1 MIRRIQALNYRC
13 LRHLDLSLDR
23 FHVLAGPAG
32 SGKSTLFDALEF
44 LGDVVRDGPG
54 AAVESRTGDF
64 RDLVWGRSDGDQGF
78 ELAIEF
84 DVPEECRELLPA
96 DRDFRVYRYELVIR
110 GDRSGA
116 RIHWERGIL
125 APPSTPAPTQETL
138 FPDPPESPPTILATS
153 RPGSITVLS
162 KVPGGNDWFYRE
174 TDPRRGWVTRIA
186 YGPYRSTLGSLPESE
201 DTMPVANALKQ
212 FLEKGVRRVSL
223 QGSAVGRAC
232 PPGVAGDV
240 LAADGSNLAWVV
252 KRLKEEQPT
261 GFHEWLER
269 VRPAVAGLRDIRV
282 AERAEDRHGY
292 LSLCYDGDLQVPS
305 WMEST
310 GTMRLLAIA
319 LLPSLPERGGVY
331 LVDEPEAGI
340 HPSALGVI
348 GDSLMSAQGSQL
360 LAATCSEELLG
371 LIEPGDVLRFA
382 KGDGGAIRVE
392 RVDEPPASSE

>member
-44 LGDVVRDGPG
+44 LGDAVRDGPG

-64 RDLVWGRSDGDQGF
+64 RDLVWGRPDGDEGF

-84 DVPEECRELLPA
+84 DVPDECRELLPA

-125 APPSTPAPTQETL
+125 APPSAPAPMQATL
-138 FPDPPESPPTILATS
+138 FPDAPEPPPTILATS
-153 RPGSITVLS
+153 RPGTSTVLS

-174 TDPRRGWVTRIA
+174 TDPRRGWVTRIN
-186 YGPYRSTLGSLPESE
+186 YGPHRSTLGSLPESE
-201 DTMPVANALKQ
+201 DTMPVANALKR

-223 QGSAVGRAC
+223 QGSALGRAC
-232 PPGVAGDV
+232 PPGARDNE
-240 LAADGSNLAWVV
+240 LAADGSNLAWMV
-252 KRLKEEQPT
+252 KRLKEEQPA
-261 GFHEWLER
+261 GFDEWLER
-269 VRPAVAGLRDIRV
+269 VRPAVAGLGSIRV

-292 LSLCYDGDLQVPS
+292 LSLGYDGDLDVPS
-305 WMEST
+305 WMESG

-340 HPSALGVI
+340 HPSGLGVI
-348 GDSLMSAQGSQL
+348 GDSLTSVQGSQL
-360 LAATCSEELLG
+360 LAATCSEELSG
-371 LIEPGDVLRFA
+371 LFEPGSVLRFA
-382 KGDGGAIRVE
+382 KSDGGATHVG
-392 RVDEPPASSE
+392 RVDEPSASSE

>member
-1 MIRRIQALNYRC
+1 MIRRIQALSYRC

-44 LGDVVRDGPG
+44 LGDVVREGPA
-54 AAVESRTGDF
+54 AAVAKKTDDF

-84 DVPEECRELLPA
+84 DVPDECRELLPA
-96 DRDFRVYRYELVIR
+96 DRDFRVYRYELAVR
-110 GDRSGA
+110 GSLEGV
-116 RIHWERGIL
+116 RIHWERGLL
-125 APPSTPAPTQETL
+125 APRSTPAPTQETL
-138 FPDPPESPPTILATS
+138 FPDLPDPPATILATT
-153 RPGSITVLS
+153 RPGASTVLS

-212 FLEKGVRRVSL
+212 FLDKGVRRVSL
-223 QGSAVGRAC
+223 QGSAVCRAC
-232 PPGVAGDV
+232 PPDVADDE
-240 LAADGSNLAWVV
+240 LAADGSNLARVV
-252 KRLKEEQPT
+252 KRLKEEQPA

-305 WMEST
+305 WMESR

-319 LLPSLPERGGVY
+319 LLPSLPGRGGVY

-348 GDSLMSAQGSQL
+348 GDSLMSVQGSQL
-360 LAATCSEELLG
+360 LTATCSEELSG
-371 LIEPGDVLRFA
+371 LFEPGIVLRFA
-382 KGDGGAIRVE
+382 KSDGGAIRVG
-392 RVDEPPASSE
+392 RVDEPPASSQ